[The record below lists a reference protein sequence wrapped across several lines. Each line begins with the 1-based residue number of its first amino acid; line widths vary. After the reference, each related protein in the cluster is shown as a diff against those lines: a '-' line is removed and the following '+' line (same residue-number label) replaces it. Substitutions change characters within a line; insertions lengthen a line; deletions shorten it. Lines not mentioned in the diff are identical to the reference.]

1 MDNKSLVKYK
11 PSLISKIK
19 MFFKSLFWKKEI
31 IPTEEKNTNENN
43 NDANNAKERNFLD
56 DIRIKNIDK
65 INTVNEFNKENERE
79 KFLEEIDENR
89 AALKKLSIEQLK
101 KLDKYYDKIIKENQL
116 KIKNT
121 KG

>member
-89 AALKKLSIEQLK
+89 DALKKLSIEQLK

>member
-43 NDANNAKERNFLD
+43 NDANNVKERNFLD

-89 AALKKLSIEQLK
+89 DALKKLSIEQLK